1 MAQHDLIIDNA
12 GGATVRAD
20 INNAL
25 AALGSSMKGP
35 NAPSAPLAG
44 MIWVEDDNPSAT
56 VWTVKMYDGADWISL
71 GTLDSTNNRFTAT
84 SSVAKAGDTMTGAL
98 AMPDGTATAPAVS
111 FSADTNTGLYRIGA
125 DIIGVATDGAERLR
139 ASNSAI
145 TAAVPVVLSAGD
157 PSADNQ
163 AARKAYV
170 DAQRDTRAP
179 LPTASS
185 GVGQIAFINPATA
198 TDYTLPAGG
207 SWLVWRQ
214 QFATSGDY
222 PFVHN
227 FSILAGGSSLG
238 APGAGFAWVG
248 WAWRI
253 A

>member
-35 NAPSAPLAG
+35 NAPPAPLAG

-71 GTLDSTNNRFTAT
+71 GTLDSTNNRFTL
-84 SSVAKAGDTMTGAL
+84 TGA
-98 AMPDGTATAPAVS
+98 ASMPDGTATAPAVS
-111 FSADTNTGLYRIGA
+111 FSADTNTGLYRIGN
-125 DIIGVATDGAERLR
+125 DIIGVATDGTERLR
-139 ASNSAI
+139 VSSSAV

-157 PSADNQ
+157 PLADNQ

-170 DAQRDTRAP
+170 DTKAP

-185 GVGQIAFINPATA
+185 GVGEWVSVAPGNGVAA
-198 TDYTLPAGG
+198 VLPAGG
-207 SWLVWRQ
+207 TWAWFVLIFNNS
-214 QFATSGDY
+214 TSPAGTLANSGAG
-222 PFVHN
+222 V
-227 FSILAGGSSLG
+227 SAGGTTIG
-238 APGAGFAWVG
+238 AAITDREYRGI
-248 WAWRI
+248 AWRI